1 MLAKL
6 LEMFRTPSAEILATR
21 ELEQAHRSLLEACSS
36 MEYAKRMAEYHNDR
50 IKRLKA
56 YLYGELK

>member
-1 MLAKL
+1 MIEQIKEL
-6 LEMFRTPSAEILATR
+6 FRTPSAEILATR